1 MKHGKSKAKVHL
13 VVYRDP
19 DSGAQELRLR
29 APLFQEAWQNEL
41 VAAAANTARGMLQ
54 DRPSL
59 ERVVALAR
67 NAMAAASRVAD
78 GLLAQAPAGSVA
90 CQAGC
95 DHCCHQ
101 SVGVTLPEALAVFDH
116 LQRTRSGA
124 ELAELAQRVAQLDER
139 TRGLSSNE
147 RFSPDHPCPLLE
159 AGKCSAYEARP
170 LACRGMNSL
179 DAQECSTRLR
189 EPDARAAFLSTGE
202 GSHSYM
208 EPIRAFHAISAGLQL
223 SLTELYRLDM
233 RPLELTAVLQQLLNG
248 PAASLEQWLSGRRPF
263 ESAVTDEAAGEPG
276 LRQLSGVL
284 PQR

>member
-1 MKHGKSKAKVHL
+1 MKHGKTKAKVHL

-19 DSGAQELRLR
+19 GTGAQELRLR

-41 VAAAANTARGMLQ
+41 AAAAANTARAMLQ

-67 NAMAAASRVAD
+67 NAMAAASRVAE
-78 GLLAQAPAGSVA
+78 GFLAQAPAGGVA

-101 SVGVTLPEALAVFDH
+101 SVGLTAPEAIAVFDH
-116 LQRTRSGA
+116 LQRTRSAA
-124 ELAELAQRVAQLDER
+124 ELVELAQRVALLDEQ
-139 TRGLSSNE
+139 TRNLSADE
-147 RFSPDHPCPLLE
+147 RFSPAYPCPLLE
-159 AGKCSAYEARP
+159 AGQCSVYEARP

-179 DAQECSTRLR
+179 DAQECKARLQ
-189 EPDARAAFLSTGE
+189 EPGARAAFLRTGE
-202 GSHSYM
+202 GSHSYL

-223 SLTELYRLDM
+223 SLSELYRLDM
-233 RPLELTAVLQQLLNG
+233 RALELTAVLQQLLNG
-248 PAASLEQWLSGRRPF
+248 PAANREQWLNRQQPF
-263 ESAVTDEAAGEPG
+263 QSAVTAEGTDDAG

>member
-1 MKHGKSKAKVHL
+1 MKQGQNKAKVHL

-19 DSGAQELRLR
+19 RSGAQELRLR

-54 DRPSL
+54 ERPSL

-78 GLLAQAPAGSVA
+78 GLLAQAPAGTVA

-101 SVGVTLPEALAVFDH
+101 AVGVTAPEAIAVFDH
-116 LQRTRSGA
+116 LQRTRSAA
-124 ELAELAQRVAQLDER
+124 ELAELARRVADLYER
-139 TRGLSSNE
+139 TRGLSSSE
-147 RFSPDHPCPLLE
+147 RFSPEHPCPLLD
-159 AGKCSAYEARP
+159 AGQCSVYEARP

-179 DAQECSTRLR
+179 DAQECQTRLCD
-189 EPDARAAFLSTGE
+189 PQARAAFLRTGE
-202 GSHSYM
+202 GSHLYM

-223 SLTELYRLDM
+223 SLSELYRLDM
-233 RPLELTAVLQQLLNG
+233 RPLDLTAVLQQLLNG
-248 PAASLEQWLSGRRPF
+248 PATSLAQWLNGRRPF
-263 ESAVTDEAAGEPG
+263 EASVTDGAADEPG
-276 LRQLSGVL
+276 LRQMSGAL
-284 PQR
+284 PS

>member
-1 MKHGKSKAKVHL
+1 MKHGQNKAKVHL

-19 DSGAQELRLR
+19 VSGAQALRLR

-59 ERVVALAR
+59 ARVVALAQ

-101 SVGVTLPEALAVFDH
+101 TVGLTAPEAIALFDH

-124 ELAELAQRVAQLDER
+124 ELEELAQRVARSYER
-139 TRGLSSNE
+139 TRGLSANE
-147 RFSPDHPCPLLE
+147 RFSPVLSLSAIGRRALL
-159 AGKCSAYEARP
+159 GLRSAP
-170 LACRGMNSL
+170 
-179 DAQECSTRLR
+179 
-189 EPDARAAFLSTGE
+189 
-202 GSHSYM
+202 
-208 EPIRAFHAISAGLQL
+208 AGLPWD
-223 SLTELYRLDM
+223 ELARRARM
-233 RPLELTAVLQQLLNG
+233 P
-248 PAASLEQWLSGRRPF
+248 PAA
-263 ESAVTDEAAGEPG
+263 A
-276 LRQLSGVL
+276 
-284 PQR
+284 